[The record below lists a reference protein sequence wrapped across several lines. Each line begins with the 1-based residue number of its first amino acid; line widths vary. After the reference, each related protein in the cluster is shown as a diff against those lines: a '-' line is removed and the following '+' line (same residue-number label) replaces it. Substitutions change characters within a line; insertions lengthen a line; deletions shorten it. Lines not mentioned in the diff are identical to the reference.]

1 MKHENGT
8 HSVEQTDADTHN
20 TPHVTDVEHA
30 GNLWE
35 RIFEKLLLRGEN
47 VTIGLFK
54 CEINLVC
61 VFIFGYEMAATDSA
75 YNIALSRICIICLFK
90 LKYYAP

>member
-1 MKHENGT
+1 MCRMIHENGK

-20 TPHVTDVEHA
+20 TPHIPDVEHA
-30 GNLWE
+30 GNLRK
-35 RIFEKLLLRGEN
+35 RIFKKLLLRGEN

-61 VFIFGYEMAATDSA
+61 VFIFGNEMVATDSA
-75 YNIALSRICIICLFK
+75 YNIAHSRIYIIFFFL
-90 LKYYAP
+90 